1 MLLSPYVD
9 RLLATCQR
17 ASSFF
22 VEVLTVIQRRQLIQ
36 SAAGL
41 GLAALGAPVMGQQ
54 SRIVLGQS
62 APLTGPA
69 SALGEQFK
77 IGANLLFERVNGRGG
92 INGRPVELRSVD
104 DGYEPDRC
112 AENTRKLIDSGVFA
126 LFGYIGTPTGL
137 VALPIATAAKVPWIA
152 PFTGAEAL
160 RTPFNRYAFHVRASY
175 FDETAEIVK
184 QLTSVGI
191 KRIGV
196 FYQNDAY
203 GKAGLEGVTRAMK
216 PLGLEPVGLGTVER
230 NTVDVD
236 AAVKALVAERPDAI
250 VQISAY
256 KPCAAFIR
264 AARKAGFTG
273 TFYNVSFVGTQ
284 AMAKELG
291 ADARG
296 VVIAQVM
303 PYPYSPLTVL
313 SGEYLAAGQASLG
326 DKFDPNYSSME
337 GYVAAKT
344 VVEGLRRG
352 SNNATPENL
361 ITGLEALREFNL
373 GGFYVDFNA
382 QKHTGSKYVDLTILT
397 ADGRVR
403 H

>member
-1 MLLSPYVD
+1 M
-9 RLLATCQR
+9 
-17 ASSFF
+17 
-22 VEVLTVIQRRQLIQ
+22 IQRRQLIQ

-41 GLAALGAPVMGQQ
+41 GLAALGAPAIAQQ

-62 APLTGPA
+62 AALTGPA

-92 INGRPVELRSVD
+92 VNGRPVELRSVD

-126 LFGYIGTPTGL
+126 LFGYIGTPTGV

-216 PLGLEPVGLGTVER
+216 PLSLEPVGLGTVER

-236 AAVKALVAERPDAI
+236 AAVKALMAQKPDAI

-256 KPCAAFIR
+256 RSCAAFIR

-273 TFYNVSFVGTQ
+273 GFYNVSFVGTQ
-284 AMAKELG
+284 ALAKELG

-313 SGEYLAAGQASLG
+313 SGEYLSAGQTILG

-352 SNNATPENL
+352 SNNNATPENL
-361 ITGLEALREFNL
+361 ITGLESLREFNL

>member
-1 MLLSPYVD
+1 M
-9 RLLATCQR
+9 
-17 ASSFF
+17 
-22 VEVLTVIQRRQLIQ
+22 IKRRQLIQ

-41 GLAALGAPVMGQQ
+41 GLASLGVPALAQQ
-54 SRIVLGQS
+54 GGRIVLGQS
-62 APLTGPA
+62 AALSGPA

-77 IGANLLFERVNGRGG
+77 IGAQLLFERVNQRGG
-92 INGRPVELRSVD
+92 INGRTIELQSLD

-112 AENTRKLIDSGVFA
+112 AENTKKLIDGGVFA
-126 LFGYIGTPTGL
+126 LFGYIGTPTGV
-137 VALPIATAAKVPWIA
+137 VALPIATAARVPWIA

-175 FDETAEIVK
+175 YDETAEIVK

-191 KRIGV
+191 KRIAV

-203 GKAGLEGVTRAMK
+203 GKAGLEGVTRALK
-216 PLGLEPVGLGTVER
+216 PLALEPVGLGTVER
-230 NTVDVD
+230 NTVAVD
-236 AAVKALVAERPDAI
+236 AAVKSIMEKKPDAI

-256 KPCAAFIR
+256 KSCAAFIR
-264 AARKAGFTG
+264 AARKAGFNG

-284 AMAKELG
+284 ALSKELG

-296 VVIAQVM
+296 VVVAQVM
-303 PYPYSPLTVL
+303 PYPYAPLSLV
-313 SGEYLAAGQASLG
+313 SGEFLGAGKAALG

-352 SNNATPENL
+352 GNNASSENL
-361 ITGLEALREFNL
+361 ITGLEALHDFNL
-373 GGFYVDFNA
+373 GGFFVDFNP

-397 ADGRVR
+397 SDGRVR

>member
-1 MLLSPYVD
+1 MK
-9 RLLATCQR
+9 
-17 ASSFF
+17 
-22 VEVLTVIQRRQLIQ
+22 RRQLIQ

-41 GLAALGAPVMGQQ
+41 GLAALGAPALAQPA
-54 SRIVLGQS
+54 RIVLGQS
-62 APLTGPA
+62 AALSGPA
-69 SALGEQFK
+69 SALGEQFRV
-77 IGANLLFERVNGRGG
+77 GAQLLFEKVNGRGG
-92 INGRPVELRSVD
+92 INGRLIELRSLD

-112 AENTRKLIDSGVFA
+112 AENTRRLIDSGVFA
-126 LFGYIGTPTGL
+126 LFGYIGTPTGV
-137 VALPIATAAKVPWIA
+137 VALPLATAAHVPWVA

-216 PLGLEPVGLGTVER
+216 PLGLAPVGLGTVER
-230 NTVDVD
+230 NTVAVD
-236 AAVKALVAERPDAI
+236 AGVQSILAQKPDAI
-250 VQISAY
+250 VQIGAY
-256 KPCAAFIR
+256 KACAAFIR
-264 AARKAGFTG
+264 AARKAGFG
-273 TFYNVSFVGTQ
+273 GGFYNVSFVGTQ
-284 AMAKELG
+284 ALAKELG
-291 ADARG
+291 PEARG

-303 PYPYSPLTVL
+303 PYPYAPLTLL
-313 SGEYLAAGQASLG
+313 SGEYLAAGQAALG

-352 SNNATPENL
+352 GNNASPENL
-361 ITGLEALREFNL
+361 IAGLELLREFNL
-373 GGFYVDFNA
+373 GGFYVDFNP
-382 QKHTGSKYVDLTILT
+382 QKHTGSNYVDLTILT
-397 ADGRVR
+397 AEGRVR